1 MAKKKDKNNK
11 SNKIIPTILA
21 WILYIIWILK
31 FNTITPTVF
40 NFLMHLLFL
49 AIIILIFKD
58 DLILGFKKLKNS
70 KKKSRFE
77 IILYFLVFIGIMVLS
92 NILISII
99 TNVLGMNFIQDS
111 SNDIISKVFN
121 IIPYGTLFVCFL
133 TIIFYPLVEE
143 LIFRKSLR
151 PALKNNVLFI
161 IITSLLSWYFQV
173 TLLNPHISE
182 FILAIQT
189 LLNSVFAAIIYVRT
203 NNILYTIS
211 SRMLYNLFICI
222 IQLGYLFLI

>member
-1 MAKKKDKNNK
+1 MAKKKDKNIK

-161 IITSLLSWYFQV
+161 IVTSLLSWYFQV

-222 IQLGYLFLI
+222 IQLGYLFLN

>member
-1 MAKKKDKNNK
+1 MAKKKDKNSK

-121 IIPYGTLFVCFL
+121 Y
-133 TIIFYPLVEE
+133 
-143 LIFRKSLR
+143 
-151 PALKNNVLFI
+151 
-161 IITSLLSWYFQV
+161 
-173 TLLNPHISE
+173 
-182 FILAIQT
+182 
-189 LLNSVFAAIIYVRT
+189 SVYKF
-203 NNILYTIS
+203 
-211 SRMLYNLFICI
+211 
-222 IQLGYLFLI
+222 

>member
-1 MAKKKDKNNK
+1 
-11 SNKIIPTILA
+11 
-21 WILYIIWILK
+21 
-31 FNTITPTVF
+31 
-40 NFLMHLLFL
+40 
-49 AIIILIFKD
+49 
-58 DLILGFKKLKNS
+58 
-70 KKKSRFE
+70 
-77 IILYFLVFIGIMVLS
+77 MVLS

-161 IITSLLSWYFQV
+161 IVTSLLSWYFQV

-222 IQLGYLFLI
+222 IQLGYLFLN

>member
-1 MAKKKDKNNK
+1 MAKKKDKNSK

-222 IQLGYLFLI
+222 IQLGYLFLN